1 MVATRLTFLRIL
13 QVAHPC
19 IFRRARPA
27 LGDWQRSGDDD
38 DRGSDGIVAE
48 GVPATGGGGGG
59 ARRVKLRGELVLYV
73 SHEAKRHL
81 EYEWVRSI
89 FLNAPRNTRVGW

>member
-1 MVATRLTFLRIL
+1 MAWSWARLNIIASEFTLKCVQMRSYTVAIRLTFLRIL

-48 GVPATGGGGGG
+48 DVPATRGGGGG
-59 ARRVKLRGELVLYV
+59 ARRVKLGGRTGLICE
-73 SHEAKRHL
+73 
-81 EYEWVRSI
+81 
-89 FLNAPRNTRVGW
+89 P